1 MLYFTRIRPAIAAV
15 GALFCLGVGATAQ
28 QLPPAPGQIPQV
40 RRGAD
45 GRIEVVP
52 PAPEPARPLNRQ
64 PAARSAPSATAPSAT
79 APPAASPSAT
89 DPPAGTAPV
98 GTAPVGTA
106 PTRAVPQTPTPVTRK
121 AEISVPEPLAVE
133 LLADEVSPSDSSL
146 KALLDRAA
154 GGGRKVTY
162 ELPQPLRLGPQ
173 RVTFTAWEGAPRTS
187 AVAATRNTTLFILP
201 HGMTPAGLSGDDHA
215 TAGNNATKIMR
226 DSAGRVHMVWIDAG
240 REGGGSR
247 VLYRRA
253 TVTPDDTVHWE
264 TGAIRVDDAKSE
276 AWNAYPGLAVSED
289 TVHVVWQAQGTARYR
304 QVPLDGTAGEWGA
317 IRDTGAI
324 SDGRDIGP
332 AIAAEKGLIHI
343 ATPQA
348 FDAVSRDAGATWKT
362 EQIPLPKGQKAKSVS
377 VALDH
382 SGNAHF
388 AISAVVH
395 GPTLASKE
403 KASNGYW
410 ELRYIRRNPTG
421 AWSDASN
428 ALAAAPGWA
437 EPRGD
442 DDVLADWVRLA
453 ADDSDNLHLT
463 WHGTAETRI
472 YANDHAYYARR
483 SASGGGW
490 QSAWEAPISLLPA
503 NTVRNSSFSFAPSL
517 ALDRETAVA
526 VPFYEVWDGKKFRGF
541 DVVARVVANGKMVGE
556 PIQIA
561 QWVGRSIDAGTPD
574 AGLSAEF
581 PAAAPRLYHDPQG
594 RLRLDLLETLSP
606 QDGPKLIVYQR
617 IDLTEHIKR

>member
-1 MLYFTRIRPAIAAV
+1 V
-15 GALFCLGVGATAQ
+15 
-28 QLPPAPGQIPQV
+28 APH
-40 RRGAD
+40 
-45 GRIEVVP
+45 
-52 PAPEPARPLNRQ
+52 
-64 PAARSAPSATAPSAT
+64 
-79 APPAASPSAT
+79 
-89 DPPAGTAPV
+89 
-98 GTAPVGTA
+98 
-106 PTRAVPQTPTPVTRK
+106 TPTPATRK

-133 LLADEVSPSDSSL
+133 LLADEVSPSDPSL

-154 GGGRKVTY
+154 SDGRKVTY
-162 ELPQPLRLGPQ
+162 ELPQPTRLGSQ
-173 RVTFTAWEGAPRTS
+173 RIIFTAWEGAPRTS
-187 AVAATRNTTLFILP
+187 AVAATRVATLFIVP
-201 HGMTPAGLSGDDHA
+201 RGTTPVGLSGEDHA
-215 TAGNNATKIMR
+215 TAGNNATKIAR

-240 REGGGSR
+240 RTGGGTK

-253 TVTPDDTVHWE
+253 TVTPDGTVHWE
-264 TGAIRVDDAKSE
+264 TDAIRVDDAKSE

-304 QVPLDGTAGEWGA
+304 QMHLEGTAGDWGP

-332 AIAAEKGLIHI
+332 AIAAEKGLIYI

-348 FDAVSRDAGATWKT
+348 VDAVSRDAGATWKT

-377 VALDH
+377 VALDR

-410 ELRYIRRNPTG
+410 ELRYIRRNLAG
-421 AWSDASN
+421 AWSDARN
-428 ALAAAPGWA
+428 VLAAAPGWA

-483 SASGGGW
+483 GASGGGW

-503 NTVRNSSFSFAPSL
+503 NTVKNSRFSFAPSL
-517 ALDRETAVA
+517 ALDRETAVV
-526 VPFYEVWDGKKFRGF
+526 VPFYDVWDGEKFRGF
-541 DVVARVVANGKMVGE
+541 DAVARIIAKGKLEGKPV
-556 PIQIA
+556 QLA
-561 QWVGRSIDAGTPD
+561 QWVGRSIDAGTLD
-574 AGLSAEF
+574 TALSAEF
-581 PAAAPRLYHDPQG
+581 PAAAPRLYHDPEG
-594 RLRLDLLETLSP
+594 RLWLDLLETLSP
-606 QDGPKLIVYQR
+606 EDGPKLIVYQR
-617 IDLTEHIKR
+617 VDMTAHINR